1 MSQRESIVCLI
12 AGARIGI
19 AINTFFFISVKPLMV
34 YLNTNNRAV
43 EKYQAIDRILLSPDH
58 SPEKKKK

>member
-1 MSQRESIVCLI
+1 MTRRERIWLNAI
-12 AGARIGI
+12 GACIGI